1 MLMFRI
7 LQLSALKCIVMKLN
21 AVNCRYLNGAVWS
34 VGVNGT
40 AEECGLLK
48 EFEDNCCISQKIASF
63 NGFKAW
69 QLHLNY

>member
-1 MLMFRI
+1 MECGRL
-7 LQLSALKCIVMKLN
+7 
-21 AVNCRYLNGAVWS
+21 
-34 VGVNGT
+34 NGT

-63 NGFKAW
+63 NGFKVW

>member
-1 MLMFRI
+1 MFRI

-21 AVNCRYLNGAVWS
+21 AVNCRDLNGAVWS
-34 VGVNGT
+34 VGANGT

>member
-1 MLMFRI
+1 M
-7 LQLSALKCIVMKLN
+7 QLN

-34 VGVNGT
+34 VGANGT

>member
-1 MLMFRI
+1 MFRI

>member
-21 AVNCRYLNGAVWS
+21 AVNCRDLNGAVWS
-34 VGVNGT
+34 VGANGT
-40 AEECGLLK
+40 AEECVLLK

-63 NGFKAW
+63 KAW